1 MPARFRLFIRYF
13 VPLLFVSLW
22 STGFIGAKFGLPAAE
37 PFTFLGVR
45 MLAAVFLLTIL
56 VPFLP
61 ARWPRRIMDY
71 VHIAVVGLLIH
82 GIYLGGVFSAIYRGV
97 DSGLS
102 AVIVGLQ
109 PLVTVLLS
117 TLWLGERLGL
127 VKMLGTLTGFLGIT
141 IIVGDR
147 GIGIDGIDALGFWLC
162 VASLFA
168 ISTGTIYQKRFCA
181 QFDLLPGVLVQ
192 YLAAGMFYWLLAFL
206 LEQRDILWTPRFL
219 FALGWLVLVL
229 SLGAVFLLM
238 WLIRNGEAGR
248 VASLFYL
255 VPPFVAV
262 EAWLLFDERL
272 SWASIAGILLC
283 VTGVAIVMRTPE
295 KPPRNSRQL
304 NP

>member
-1 MPARFRLFIRYF
+1 MFLRYCI
-13 VPLLFVSLW
+13 PLLFVALW

-45 MLAAVFLLTIL
+45 MLAALAILLAL
-56 VPFLP
+56 VPFFRLDWP
-61 ARWPRRIMDY
+61 SRARDY
-71 VHIAVVGLLIH
+71 LHIAVVGILIH

-109 PLVTVLLS
+109 PLVTVLLA
-117 TLWLGERLGL
+117 TLWLGERMGLLKILGL
-127 VKMLGTLTGFLGIT
+127 LTGFVGIT
-141 IIVGDR
+141 LVIAER
-147 GIGIDGIDALGFWLC
+147 GIGIDGIDAVGFSLC
-162 VASLFA
+162 LASLLA
-168 ISTGTIYQKRFCA
+168 ISVGTVYQKHFCA
-181 QFDLLPGVLVQ
+181 TFDLLPGVLVQ
-192 YLAAGMFYWLLAFL
+192 YVAAGIFYWILAFL
-206 LEQRDILWTPRFL
+206 LEQRDIYWTPRFL

-262 EAWLLFDERL
+262 EAWMLFDERL
-272 SWASIAGILLC
+272 SLLSIGGIALC
-283 VTGVAIVMRTPE
+283 VLGVALVMRPAM
-295 KPPRNSRQL
+295 RG
-304 NP
+304 

>member
-1 MPARFRLFIRYF
+1 MFIRYF

-45 MLAAVFLLTIL
+45 MVAAVFLLTIL
-56 VPFLP
+56 IPFLSV
-61 ARWPRRIMDY
+61 RWPSRTLDY
-71 VHIAVVGLLIH
+71 AHIAVVGLLIH

-127 VKMLGTLTGFLGIT
+127 MKMLGMLIGFVGIT
-141 IIVGDR
+141 VIVGDR
-147 GIGIDGIDALGFWLC
+147 GIGIDGIDTLGFWLC
-162 VASLFA
+162 VASLIA

-206 LEQRDILWTPRFL
+206 LEQRDIFWTPRFL

-262 EAWLLFDERL
+262 EAWLLFDESL
-272 SWASIAGILLC
+272 SWVSITGILLC

-295 KPPRNSRQL
+295 KPTPSSGQS